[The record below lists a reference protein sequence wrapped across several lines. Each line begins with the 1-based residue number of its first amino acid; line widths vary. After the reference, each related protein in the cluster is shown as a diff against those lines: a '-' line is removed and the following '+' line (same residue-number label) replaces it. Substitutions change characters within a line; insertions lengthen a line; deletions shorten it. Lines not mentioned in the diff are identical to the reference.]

1 MISNETLNKYFLDKN
16 REDYQRQNFDAF
28 LDKIG
33 FAFKTPAI
41 HIAGTNGKGSTASYI
56 ASIYQAAGYKVGLF
70 TSPQIESINDMIKI
84 NNNPI
89 DNEKYYAFLNEYDKF
104 IKKYNLS
111 IFEIMT
117 FVALSYFD
125 EEKCDI
131 AIIECGMGGEID
143 ATNIFDPVLS
153 IITSVSLEH
162 TSYLGRSVAEIAL
175 NKAGIISKN
184 TPVLIGNLIEEALNV
199 ITRVCAETKSKIYT
213 IEEANNIVFNENGY
227 SFGYGTL
234 NDLFIPSIAEYSII
248 DARLAIDAVY
258 ILKDQFPVNEDN
270 IKEGL
275 RNAFIPN
282 RLEKLC
288 DKPLL
293 LIDGGHNPE
302 ALNNLVDSLNNI
314 LKGRRLNVVFCSFKD
329 KNIERMLAAI
339 GSIADDLTLTTFD
352 HPRAREEMDYFLF
365 LDEYK
370 YENNCTKALL
380 NYLINYPD
388 DVTLVTGSFA
398 FASYVRKLFKEGK
411 LSNV

>member
-1 MISNETLNKYFLDKN
+1 MPDFD
-16 REDYQRQNFDAF
+16 EDVRKVF
-28 LDKIG
+28 KR
-33 FAFKTPAI
+33 FAEYEDSF
-41 HIAGTNGKGSTASYI
+41 
-56 ASIYQAAGYKVGLF
+56 VGCYERLA
-70 TSPQIESINDMIKI
+70 T
-84 NNNPI
+84 
-89 DNEKYYAFLNEYDKF
+89 EYMRR
-104 IKKYNLS
+104 IKK
-111 IFEIMT
+111 
-117 FVALSYFD
+117 
-125 EEKCDI
+125 
-131 AIIECGMGGEID
+131 
-143 ATNIFDPVLS
+143 
-153 IITSVSLEH
+153 
-162 TSYLGRSVAEIAL
+162 
-175 NKAGIISKN
+175 
-184 TPVLIGNLIEEALNV
+184 
-199 ITRVCAETKSKIYT
+199 
-213 IEEANNIVFNENGY
+213 
-227 SFGYGTL
+227 
-234 NDLFIPSIAEYSII
+234 IPSY
-248 DARLAIDAVY
+248 RT
-258 ILKDQFPVNEDN
+258 ILKMCFCEYISRYIKLYIKNMKFNEDN

-302 ALNNLVDSLNNI
+302 ALNNLVDSLDNI

-352 HPRAREEMDYFLF
+352 HPRAREEIDYFLF